1 MASIR
6 KQTEYVLM
14 SKDTAVLS
22 FLCKRNEF
30 DEPNFREVACHADY
44 RPILSATIREYCF
57 IPTSLPQVAVSFDD
71 YQISTQ

>member
-44 RPILSATIREYCF
+44 RPIPVSYTHLTL
-57 IPTSLPQVAVSFDD
+57 PTKA
-71 YQISTQ
+71 